1 MTSTAKSASDLVIAA
16 RELFPILDAS
26 WSESDS
32 NRRVPHGVVEA
43 MRAAGVF
50 RTVVPAQLGGAG
62 ADLRTFLEVIE
73 TVAYANGAAGWDVAT
88 SFMSTLFAL
97 GLPRSGLERVY
108 GRGPDVIF
116 AGTVTINRDAARAVE
131 IEGGYRV
138 SGRWRFGSG
147 CQDADWMICSAQ
159 VSDGQTPP
167 GESNGAPRTIY
178 VIQPR
183 ETVEIIDTWN
193 VIGMRGTGSHDW
205 TVHDATVPADQTEA
219 TGRVQ
224 QRIMEQPWGGVLY
237 HFPLYSIAGLHF
249 SAVATGLARRAIDAL
264 VDLAGVKVPTRSA
277 ALLRESVQV
286 QDAVARAE
294 AALESARAYRERV
307 IDDAWHAVVAGES
320 LTMEQ
325 RARIRLAGTNAVESS
340 ARAVDLMYG
349 AGGTTSIEENSP
361 LSRCFR
367 DVHVVSQSINVS
379 TRNYEPAGRVL
390 LGMEPGER
398 LTIAF

>member
-1 MTSTAKSASDLVIAA
+1 MTSTAKSASDLVLAA
-16 RELFPILDAS
+16 RDLFPVLNAC
-26 WSESDS
+26 WAESDRD
-32 NRRVPHGVVEA
+32 RRVPASVVQQMKA
-43 MRAAGVF
+43 AGIFRAA
-50 RTVVPAQLGGAG
+50 VPAELGGPG

-88 SFMSTLFAL
+88 SSMATLFAV

-108 GRGPDVIF
+108 GSSPDVIF
-116 AGTVTINRDAARAVE
+116 AGTVTINRDAARAVPTDD
-131 IEGGYRV
+131 GYRV

-159 VSDGQTPP
+159 LVDGGAAP
-167 GESNGAPRTIY
+167 GAVQQHIY
-178 VIQPR
+178 AIQPR
-183 ETVEIIDTWN
+183 ESVQIIDTWN

-205 TVHDATVPADQTEA
+205 SVEDALIPADQTEV
-219 TGRVQ
+219 TSRVQ
-224 QRIMEQPWGGVLY
+224 QRILERPWEGLLY

-249 SAVATGLARRAIDAL
+249 TAVATGLARRAIDAL
-264 VDLAGVKVPTRSA
+264 VDLAGLKVATRSTS
-277 ALLRESVQV
+277 LLRERIQV

-294 AALESARAYRERV
+294 AALESAKAYRERT
-307 IDDAWHAVVAGES
+307 IGEAWQTVAAGES

-325 RARIRLAGTNAVESS
+325 RARIRLAGTNAVEASVH
-340 ARAVDLMYG
+340 AVDLMYN
-349 AGGTTSIEENSP
+349 AGGTTSIEEANA

-379 TRNYEPAGRVL
+379 TRNYEYAGRVF
-390 LGMEPGER
+390 LGLEPGDG

>member
-1 MTSTAKSASDLVIAA
+1 MTSTAKSASDLVLAA
-16 RELFPILDAS
+16 RELFPVLDAS
-26 WSESDS
+26 WAESDS
-32 NRRVPHGVVEA
+32 ERRVPHRVVEQ
-43 MRAAGVF
+43 MRAAGLF
-50 RTVVPAQLGGAG
+50 RTVVPSELGGAD
-62 ADLRTFLEVIE
+62 ADLRSFLEVIE

-88 SFMSTLFAL
+88 SSMATLFAV
-97 GLPRSGLERVY
+97 GLPRNGLERVY

-116 AGTVTINRDAARAVE
+116 AGTVTINRDAARAVAAD
-131 IEGGYRV
+131 GGYRV

-159 VSDGQTPP
+159 VIEAQTPQGTP
-167 GESNGAPRTIY
+167 QSIY

-205 TVHDATVPADQTEA
+205 MVKDAMVPADLTELTA
-219 TGRVQ
+219 RVQ
-224 QRIMEQPWGGVLY
+224 QRIMERPWGGVLY
-237 HFPLYSIAGLHF
+237 RFPLYSIAGLHF
-249 SAVATGLARRAIDAL
+249 SAVATGLARRAIDSLAE
-264 VDLAGVKVPTRSA
+264 LAGLKVPTRSS
-277 ALLRESVQV
+277 ALLRDRVQV

-307 IDDAWHAVVAGES
+307 IDDAWRVVAAGES

-349 AGGTTSIEENSP
+349 AGGTTSIEENCA

-367 DVHVVSQSINVS
+367 DVHVVSQSINVT
-379 TRNYEPAGRVL
+379 TRNYEYAGRVF
-390 LGMEPGER
+390 LGLEPGDG